1 MWQPYRKR
9 WFCSSCGKEHK
20 EHKDSCK
27 KCGNERLN
35 RYKWTDID
43 VEEIVDEAKDNL
55 GIRHMPKLLKSVRGM
70 SGKHKTVEP
79 VEKGILRQKHGLYV
93 NKDATVR
100 YDAID
105 IPMTHFK
112 PEETDVSV
120 ETLREYGYKKISTT
134 SR

>member
-1 MWQPYRKR
+1 
-9 WFCSSCGKEHK
+9 
-20 EHKDSCK
+20 
-27 KCGNERLN
+27 
-35 RYKWTDID
+35 
-43 VEEIVDEAKDNL
+43 
-55 GIRHMPKLLKSVRGM
+55 MPKLLKSVRGM